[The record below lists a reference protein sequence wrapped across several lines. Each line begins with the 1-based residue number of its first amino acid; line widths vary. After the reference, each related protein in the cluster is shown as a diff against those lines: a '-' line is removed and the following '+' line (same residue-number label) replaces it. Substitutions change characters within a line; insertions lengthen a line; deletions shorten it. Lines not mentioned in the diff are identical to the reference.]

1 MIRLTLSQLAGITHG
16 ELHGRDVAIDDVT
29 SDTRKITAG
38 CLFVA
43 LKGERFD
50 AHDFA
55 EQAKAAGAGALLV
68 SRHLACDLPQ
78 VVVSK
83 R

>member
-1 MIRLTLSQLAGITHG
+1 MIRLMLSQLADVTRG
-16 ELHGRDVAIDDVT
+16 ELHGCDLAVDEVT

-55 EQAKAAGAGALLV
+55 EQAKKPAPARCWSAV
-68 SRHLACDLPQ
+68 SWSVIYLRWW
-78 VVVSK
+78 
-83 R
+83 

>member
-1 MIRLTLSQLAGITHG
+1 MIRLTLSQLADITRG
-16 ELHGRDVAIDDVT
+16 ELHGSDVAIEDVT
-29 SDTRKITAG
+29 TDTRKVTAG

-55 EQAKAAGAGALLV
+55 EQAKAAGAWPAIC
-68 SRHLACDLPQ
+68 R
-78 VVVSK
+78 
-83 R
+83 RWW

>member
-43 LKGERFD
+43 LK
-50 AHDFA
+50 AS
-55 EQAKAAGAGALLV
+55 ALMRMTLPNRRKLPARVRCWSAV
-68 SRHLACDLPQ
+68 SWPAIYR
-78 VVVSK
+78 
-83 R
+83 RWW

>member
-1 MIRLTLSQLAGITHG
+1 MISVTLNELAQILNG
-16 ELHGRDVAIDDVT
+16 ELHGQSLTIDAVT
-29 SDTRKITAG
+29 TDTRQLTPG

-55 EQAKAAGAGALLV
+55 EQAKAGGAGALLV
-68 SRHLACDLPQ
+68 SRRLDCDLPLHDF
-78 VVVSK
+78 S

>member
-16 ELHGRDVAIDDVT
+16 ELHGRDVAIDEVT

-55 EQAKAAGAGALLV
+55 EQAKAAGAGRCWSAV
-68 SRHLACDLPQ
+68 SWPAIYR
-78 VVVSK
+78 
-83 R
+83 RWW

>member
-1 MIRLTLSQLAGITHG
+1 GSDI
-16 ELHGRDVAIDDVT
+16 AIDEVT
-29 SDTRKITAG
+29 TDTRKITAG

-68 SRHLACDLPQ
+68 SRPLPCDLPQ
-78 VVVSK
+78 LIVKDTRQAFGELAAWV
-83 R
+83 RQQ

>member
-1 MIRLTLSQLAGITHG
+1 MIRFTLSQLAAIAHG
-16 ELHGRDVAIDDVT
+16 ELQGSDVAIDEVT
-29 SDTRKITAG
+29 TDTRKVTAG

-55 EQAKAAGAGALLV
+55 EQAKAAAPARCWSAV
-68 SRHLACDLPQ
+68 RWPAISR
-78 VVVSK
+78 

>member
-1 MIRLTLSQLAGITHG
+1 MIRFTLSQLAEITRG
-16 ELHGRDVAIDDVT
+16 ELQGSDIAIDDVT
-29 SDTRKITAG
+29 SDTRKVTAG

-68 SRHLACDLPQ
+68 WPPLG
-78 VVVSK
+78 
-83 R
+83 